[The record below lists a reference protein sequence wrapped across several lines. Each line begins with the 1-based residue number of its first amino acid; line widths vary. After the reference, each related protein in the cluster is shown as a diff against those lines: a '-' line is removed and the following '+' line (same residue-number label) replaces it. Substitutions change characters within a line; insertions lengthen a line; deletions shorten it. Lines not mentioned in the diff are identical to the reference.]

1 MTNFSKSVP
10 KVPNSGGKTGG
21 RFSRRAKKESYQKQK
36 QLMAND
42 RSLQEKKK
50 IPKDPIKEI
59 KPLGRY

>member
-21 RFSRRAKKESYQKQK
+21 RFSRRAKKESYQRQK

-42 RSLQEKKK
+42 IIAREEKNTKRSYKKNQA
-50 IPKDPIKEI
+50 
-59 KPLGRY
+59 LGRY